1 MCWKCNVI
9 GAIVDKIKSKQI
21 GRMPTK
27 KNFPSI
33 FANFFLFFSY
43 SRFAFTRSTEI
54 NSQKTLEMA
63 WFIWL
68 RRQTHLLLIA
78 LRNICLSF
86 ALNSI
91 YNPWLS

>member
-33 FANFFLFFSY
+33 FANFFLFFRTAVLPSPDL
-43 SRFAFTRSTEI
+43 
-54 NSQKTLEMA
+54 QK
-63 WFIWL
+63 
-68 RRQTHLLLIA
+68 
-78 LRNICLSF
+78 
-86 ALNSI
+86 
-91 YNPWLS
+91 